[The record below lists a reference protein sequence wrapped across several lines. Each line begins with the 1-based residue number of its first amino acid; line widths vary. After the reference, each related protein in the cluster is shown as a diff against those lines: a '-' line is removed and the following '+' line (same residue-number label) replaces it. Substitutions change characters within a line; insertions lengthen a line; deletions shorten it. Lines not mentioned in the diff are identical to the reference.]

1 MWALIVELQMENYRI
16 RIRLQTEKKV
26 NGFKWRTLVVSGFL
40 QVKNNS
46 GWLQMENGGWLRT
59 ENDIG

>member
-1 MWALIVELQMENYRI
+1 M
-16 RIRLQTEKKV
+16 
-26 NGFKWRTLVVSGFL
+26 SGFL

-59 ENDIG
+59 ENDSGQLQMKKDYA